1 MPVVKLLE
9 SKLTRIL
16 DVDKRYVRETSP
28 NVGLARC
35 MVALAHIRAEPV
47 WLRQEARLTKT
58 ILFPLWAGWMNFAGA
73 AVELQCAKIWA

>member
-9 SKLTRIL
+9 PKLTRIL

-47 WLRQEARLTKT
+47 WLRQEAR
-58 ILFPLWAGWMNFAGA
+58 
-73 AVELQCAKIWA
+73 